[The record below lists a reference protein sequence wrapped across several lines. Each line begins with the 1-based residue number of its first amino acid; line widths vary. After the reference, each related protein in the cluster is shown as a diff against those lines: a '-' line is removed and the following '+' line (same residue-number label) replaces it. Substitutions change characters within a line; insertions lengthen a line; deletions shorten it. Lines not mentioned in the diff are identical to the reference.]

1 MRRKGMMVRSGGSV
15 LTVTALAAA
24 ATGCVQPVEPSRDAR
39 APSLQHT
46 ASAQFDVIDL
56 GVFTPVAI
64 NSRREIA
71 GQVVIGGSQHALVW
85 SGGALRDLGTLPPN
99 DGARP
104 GYAAV
109 VTGINRRGQI
119 VGYESFDWPL
129 EDVRAFLWEDGVLRE
144 IGRGARGAYRVIAS
158 AISDGGYVAG
168 VGNPRG
174 PLHATLWRD
183 GSMRDL
189 GTLGGLRSQALD
201 VNDRG
206 QVVGWSLI
214 SSGALHAFLWANG
227 AMRDLGT
234 LGGSYSTAS
243 LINLRGQVVGQS
255 TTATGEG
262 RAFRWSNGVMQD
274 IGAFRPVAISGD
286 GRVALNSDRAAFV
299 WGAGALTP
307 VGSLPGGGYSR
318 ARDMNNHAQ
327 VVGEAGA
334 SSGEVHGFLWEGGV
348 LYDLGTPP
356 GGTSSSA
363 VAISDRGDI
372 VGSVTTASGES
383 RAVLWRRITPV
394 GEMVA
399 GRP

>member
-1 MRRKGMMVRSGGSV
+1 MW
-15 LTVTALAAA
+15 TVTALAAA
-24 ATGCVQPVEPSRDAR
+24 ASGCVQPVEPSRDAR
-39 APSLQHT
+39 AASLQHV
-46 ASAQFDVIDL
+46 ASAQYDVIDL

-64 NSRREIA
+64 NGRREIA
-71 GQVVIGGSQHALVW
+71 GQVTIGGSQHAVVW
-85 SGGALRDLGTLPPN
+85 SGGALRDLGTLPPK

-109 VTGINRRGQI
+109 VTGINRWGQI
-119 VGYESFDWPL
+119 VGYESFDWPF
-129 EDVRAFLWEDGVLRE
+129 EDVRAFLWENGVLRE
-144 IGRGARGAYRVIAS
+144 IGREARGAYRVVAS
-158 AISDGGYVAG
+158 AISDAGYVAG
-168 VGNPRG
+168 VSNPRG

-189 GTLGGLRSQALD
+189 GTLGGLRSLAVD

-206 QVVGWSLI
+206 QVVGWSLT
-214 SSGALHAFLWANG
+214 SSGAQHAFLWANG

-255 TTATGEG
+255 TTVTGEG
-262 RAFRWSNGVMQD
+262 HAFLWSNDVMQD
-274 IGAFRPVAISGD
+274 IGAFRPVAISRG
-286 GRVALNSDRAAFV
+286 GQVALNSDRAAFV
-299 WGAGALTP
+299 WRGGVLTA
-307 VGSLPGGGYSR
+307 VGSLPGDGYSR
-318 ARDMNNHAQ
+318 ARDMNSHGQ

-334 SSGEVHGFLWEGGV
+334 PSGEVHGFLWEAGA

-356 GGTSSSA
+356 GASSSSA

-372 VGSVTTASGES
+372 VGSVTTTSGES

-399 GRP
+399 GP

>member
-1 MRRKGMMVRSGGSV
+1 MVRSAGSV
-15 LTVTALAAA
+15 LTVAALAAA
-24 ATGCVQPVEPSRDAR
+24 ASGCVQPEEPNVGAR
-39 APSLQHT
+39 ALSLRPA
-46 ASAQFDVIDL
+46 ASAQYDVVDL
-56 GVFTPVAI
+56 GAFTPVAI
-64 NSRREIA
+64 NRRREIA
-71 GQVVIGGSQHALVW
+71 GHVTIGLSQHAVVW
-85 SGGALRDLGTLPPN
+85 SGGTLRDLGTLPPK
-99 DGARP
+99 DAARP

-119 VGYESFDWPL
+119 VGYESFDWPF
-129 EDVRAFLWEDGVLRE
+129 EDVRAFLWEDGVLRD
-144 IGRGARGAYRVIAS
+144 IDRAASGAYRVMAS
-158 AISDGGYVAG
+158 AISEGGYVAG
-168 VGNPRG
+168 VSNPRG
-174 PLHATLWRD
+174 PLHATLWSD

-206 QVVGWSLI
+206 QVVGWSV
-214 SSGALHAFLWANG
+214 GGTGELHAFLWAYG

-234 LGGSYSTAS
+234 LGGSYSAAS

-255 TTATGEG
+255 TTAAGEEH
-262 RAFRWSNGVMQD
+262 AFVWSNGVMRD
-274 IGAFRPVAISGD
+274 IGAFKPVALSQD

-299 WGAGALTP
+299 WSAGSLTP
-307 VGSLPGGGYSR
+307 IGSLPGGGYSR
-318 ARDMNNHAQ
+318 AYDMNNHAQ

-334 SSGEVHGFLWEGGV
+334 SSGEAHGFLWEGGV

-356 GGTSSSA
+356 GGASSSA
-363 VAISDRGDI
+363 VAISERGDI

-399 GRP
+399 GLR